1 MSILRNKAPEL
12 ALPEKVIIPEAVL
25 TTLDNGLRVYEIH
38 SGEEEVLKLE
48 MIFPSRGQTADQLLL
63 AMAAH
68 QLIDSGTPGKDAA
81 AIAESFDYYGAY
93 LKTEAGPDFKSIS
106 LYCLSKYFP
115 DTIPLLKEIL
125 LEANFP
131 DHEVLNWKT
140 RSIQNYKVN
149 CEKVSWLSRTFF
161 NEKIFSG
168 HIYGFSPK
176 DQDYEKVNSQNI
188 RDFFRQAYDF
198 KNVVIILAGNYD
210 TKTVPLLNKVFG
222 QDSVPVTV
230 PALIS
235 EVASLSP
242 GKYRVEK
249 PHALQ
254 SGIRVGK
261 KLFGK
266 QHPDYPGLSIVN
278 TILGGYFGSRLMS
291 NIREDKGYT
300 YGIGSGIMPLLKSG
314 SFFISTEV
322 GKEVCEAALSEIY
335 SELDRLT
342 KEPVNDEELTLVRNY
357 LAGSFQRSIDGP
369 FAQAERFKGLV
380 LYGLNTS
387 YLYEYLELLKTI
399 TPQRVMEL
407 ANNHLHPGTM
417 TEVVA
422 G

>member
-1 MSILRNKAPEL
+1 MSILRNKSPEL
-12 ALPEKVIIPEAVL
+12 ALPEKIIIPEAVIS
-25 TTLDNGLRVYEIH
+25 TLDNGLRIYEIH
-38 SGEEEVLKLE
+38 SGEEKVLKLE
-48 MIFPSRGQTADQLLL
+48 MIFPSRAQTRDQLLM

-68 QLIDSGTPGKDAA
+68 QLIDAGTPRMDAA

-106 LYCLSKYFP
+106 LYCLSKFFP
-115 DTIPLLKEIL
+115 DTLPLLREIL

-140 RSIQNYKVN
+140 RSIQNYRVN
-149 CEKVSWLSRTFF
+149 CDKVSWLSRTFF
-161 NEKIFSG
+161 NEKIFEG

-176 DQDYEKVNSQNI
+176 DEDYEKVNPQNI
-188 RDFFRQAYDF
+188 RDFFSHGYDF
-198 KNVVIILAGNYD
+198 GNAVIILAGNYD
-210 TKTVPLLNKVFG
+210 TGTVTLLNKIFG
-222 QDSVPVTV
+222 QDPVPVPEPSTTNAV
-230 PALIS
+230 FS
-235 EVASLSP
+235 SSP
-242 GKYRVEK
+242 GKFRVDK
-249 PHALQ
+249 PNALQ
-254 SGIRVGK
+254 AGIRVGK
-261 KLFGK
+261 KMFGK
-266 QHPDYPGLSIVN
+266 QHPDYLGMSIVN

-300 YGIGSGIMPLLKSG
+300 YGIGSGIMPLLGTG

-322 GKEVCEAALSEIY
+322 GKEVCEAALNEIY
-335 SELDRLT
+335 KELEKLT
-342 KEPVNDEELTLVRNY
+342 KEPVSNDELTLVRNY

-369 FAQAERFKGLV
+369 FAQAERFKGLI

-399 TPQRVMEL
+399 TPLKVMEL
-407 ANNHLHPGTM
+407 ANKHLQPNTM